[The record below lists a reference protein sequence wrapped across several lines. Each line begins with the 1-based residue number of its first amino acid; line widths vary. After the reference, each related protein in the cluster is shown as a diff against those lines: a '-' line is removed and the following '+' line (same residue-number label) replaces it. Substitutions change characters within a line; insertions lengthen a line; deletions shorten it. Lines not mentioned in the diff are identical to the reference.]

1 MESNT
6 KRVSNRNGKAAK
18 ANERVAVPKNI
29 GNILVFTPEDTLIEG
44 SDKTK
49 SHYIKTYGPK
59 YQIRTRIILKLKIN
73 QR

>member
-6 KRVSNRNGKAAK
+6 KKVSNRNGKAAK
-18 ANERVAVPKNI
+18 ANERMAVPKNI

-44 SDKTK
+44 SDKTE
-49 SHYIKTYGPK
+49 SHYVKTYGTK